1 MRRSLRTEI
10 IALNGVLGALAVICL
25 LLADVLPT
33 SKISLYAL
41 SSFFVSIAIIE
52 GGIRAGWIFY
62 AATAILGSI
71 IVPDKISIVPYA
83 LFFGVY
89 GIIKFY
95 IEKLNR
101 IVIEYVLKVV
111 FFNACAAIIIL
122 AAQSLF
128 EAGLTSRFPWVAL
141 VIAGEIIFLVYDF
154 VYTLFINYYRDR
166 LRAKILK
173 R

>member
-122 AAQSLF
+122 AAKSLF

>member
-1 MRRSLRTEI
+1 MRKPFGTKN

-41 SSFFVSIAIIE
+41 SSFFVSVVITE
-52 GGIRAGWIFY
+52 GGIRAGWLFY
-62 AATAILGSI
+62 AATALLGFM

-83 LFFGVY
+83 LFFGGY

-95 IEKLNR
+95 IEKLDR
-101 IVIEYVLKVV
+101 IVIEYVLKVA
-111 FFNACAAIIIL
+111 FFNICAALVLL
-122 AAQSLF
+122 AARSLF
-128 EAGLTSRFPWVAL
+128 EGEIAAGLPWGIL
-141 VIAGEIIFLVYDF
+141 VGICQVIFLVYDF

-166 LRAKILK
+166 LRRKILK